1 MRHHLLIAGTGR
13 AGTSFLV
20 RLLHELG
27 LDTHLGRRGGEAFW
41 DENANAGYE
50 DHVLWKTG
58 DLPYVAKF
66 PWLFESID
74 AVLADPEVV
83 IDGVIVPVRDLDD
96 AAASRV
102 VLELRNRHA
111 TSPEMRSEPRVWEHW
126 AATPGGVIYSLNPLD
141 EARLL
146 AVGFHRLIQHLVAA
160 EIPVHM
166 LAFPRMIKDPD
177 HLLRQLRGCI
187 PKNVSDERIREAHRQ
202 VADLTKVRVGEADST
217 DNQAPDT
224 ASGVRMEALD
234 RKALAREIERLRS
247 ELAAAQA
254 KIAALSQQG

>member
-1 MRHHLLIAGTGR
+1 MSARHHLLIAGTGR

-20 RLLHELG
+20 RLLHEVG
-27 LDTHLGRRGGEAFW
+27 LDTHLGRRGEGAFW

-50 DHVLWKTG
+50 DHVLWRSG
-58 DLPYVAKF
+58 NLPYVAKF

-74 AVLADPEVV
+74 AVLDDPTVV
-83 IDGVIVPVRDLDD
+83 IDAVIVPMRDLED

-111 TSPEMRSEPRVWEHW
+111 MAPEMQNEPRVWEHW

-146 AVGFHRLIQHLVAA
+146 AMGFHRLMERLVAA

-166 LAFPRMIKDPD
+166 LSFPRMIEDPE
-177 HLLRQLRGCI
+177 HLLRGLRGCI
-187 PKNVSDERIREAHRQ
+187 PENVTDDRIREAHRHL
-202 VADLTKVRVGEADST
+202 ADPAKVRVGEA
-217 DNQAPDT
+217 
-224 ASGVRMEALD
+224 ASGPGSAPNPLEGLD
-234 RKALAREIERLRS
+234 RQALAREITRLHG
-247 ELAAAQA
+247 ELAETKKKLAAALGEPQV
-254 KIAALSQQG
+254 